1 MVSIRGIVARGRLV
15 GGRRMAARGGKGAS
29 SSGDIFSALRYR
41 NYRLFWFGQLISV
54 TGTFMQGTAQAWL
67 VLTLTPNPLALGIIG
82 ALQFGPLLV
91 PFGGVIG
98 DRFPRRKVLM
108 ATQASAGIL
117 ALILFFLT
125 LTHLITLWQL
135 YLLALGLGIVN
146 AVDMPTRQA
155 FVSELVPTNDL
166 LNAVS
171 LNSAQFNMS
180 RIVGPGLA
188 GLAIALFGMPPLFLF
203 NGISYIAVIVG
214 LALMRPVDLVPQPQV
229 ALAHG
234 LARIRAMGEGFR
246 FMLDDPIMCVTLLM
260 IAVVGTLGFNFSV
273 LLPLEAATQLGAGPQ
288 IFGFLTSA
296 LGVGALIGALTLA
309 KRGGAPTNKM
319 LISTAG
325 AFGVLEAAAG
335 LTRSVPVVLVLIAC
349 TGFFMSS
356 FSAAANTRTQLASPP
371 EIRGRVMSVYTM
383 VFIGT
388 TPIGS
393 LLVSSVVA
401 GAGVTAGWLISGI
414 PCLLVAIAAAWLW
427 QRAPARA
434 TARETVVEALVPA
447 AGTSPAMALP
457 APPEQPLPDVAPL
470 PRSLRAP
477 ASRLRP
483 IPGAPR
489 PQPRAASRD

>member
-1 MVSIRGIVARGRLV
+1 MLTHGR
-15 GGRRMAARGGKGAS
+15 MGGKRGAVGHAGKRGS
-29 SSGDIFSALRYR
+29 ASGGIFSALRYR

-67 VLTLTPNPLALGIIG
+67 VLTLTSNPLALGIIG

-91 PFGGVIG
+91 PFGGAIG

-108 ATQASAGIL
+108 ATQAGAGIL
-117 ALILFFLT
+117 ALILFSLT

-135 YLLALGLGIVN
+135 YLLAFGLGIVN

-155 FVSELVPTNDL
+155 FVSEMVPAKGL

-203 NGISYIAVIVG
+203 NAISYAAVIFG
-214 LALMRPVDLVPQPQV
+214 LVLMRPAELVPQPRE
-229 ALAHG
+229 ALARG

-246 FMLDDPIMCVTLLM
+246 FMLTDPIMRVTLLM
-260 IAVVGTLGFNFSV
+260 IAVTGTLGFNFNV
-273 LLPLEAATQLGAGPQ
+273 LLPLEARTQLVAGPQ

-309 KRGGAPTNKM
+309 KRGGAPTNKL
-319 LISTAG
+319 LIAMAG

-335 LTRSVPVVLVLIAC
+335 LTRSVPVTLALIAC

-371 EIRGRVMSVYTM
+371 QIRGRVMSVYTM
-383 VFIGT
+383 VFVGT
-388 TPIGS
+388 TPIGN
-393 LLVSSVVA
+393 LLVSGVVSS
-401 GAGVTAGWLISGI
+401 GGVTAGWLVSGI

-427 QRAPARA
+427 RRSPARA
-434 TARETVVEALVPA
+434 AVRETAVEAPLPA
-447 AGTSPAMALP
+447 DGTSPAMALP
-457 APPEQPLPDVAPL
+457 TPPEQPLPELTSL

-477 ASRLRP
+477 AARP
-483 IPGAPR
+483 QTAPGMPR